1 MKKRNL
7 PTFVSNNVRLK
18 VLVNNQ
24 YLTLQEEGKLMSRF
38 VIAGRCRPDIDLP
51 GYFHMYEFSIVP
63 KCLFTPDRN
72 LHKCIGKVNIADE
85 IYNLQAS
92 VMLDDAALNR
102 ESNEENKV
110 IIFDGM
116 PVVNLTGIKKQTI
129 KTCFEFA
136 NAFVTA

>member
-1 MKKRNL
+1 
-7 PTFVSNNVRLK
+7 
-18 VLVNNQ
+18 
-24 YLTLQEEGKLMSRF
+24 
-38 VIAGRCRPDIDLP
+38 
-51 GYFHMYEFSIVP
+51 
-63 KCLFTPDRN
+63 
-72 LHKCIGKVNIADE
+72 
-85 IYNLQAS
+85 
-92 VMLDDAALNR
+92 MLDDAALNR